1 MSKFYPDLKAE
12 KDNLNL
18 VDDYLLEKCFEN
30 SLGEVQ
36 ELLLLLL
43 LLKIRKYNFAP
54 GENKNTISSVKAKIL
69 RRTSLT
75 LGQT

>member
-43 LLKIRKYNFAP
+43 KIRKYNFAP

>member
-43 LLKIRKYNFAP
+43 KIRKYTFAP